1 MVKHFAA
8 MVLLSAVVL
17 SGLAIL
23 SRSELRLSGEL
34 LAAGDGD
41 DLVMLT
47 KMEVYEEVELVRQT
61 EDLKL
66 YLLTGEENQYLAHVK
81 LIDGE
86 WVVEKVEMLHR

>member
-8 MVLLSAVVL
+8 MVILSAVVL
-17 SGLAIL
+17 SALAVL

-47 KMEVYEEVELVRQT
+47 KMDVYEEVELVRQT
-61 EDLKL
+61 ENLKL
-66 YLLTGEENQYLAHVK
+66 YLLTGEENKYLAHVK

-86 WVVEKVEMLHR
+86 WVVEKVEMMH